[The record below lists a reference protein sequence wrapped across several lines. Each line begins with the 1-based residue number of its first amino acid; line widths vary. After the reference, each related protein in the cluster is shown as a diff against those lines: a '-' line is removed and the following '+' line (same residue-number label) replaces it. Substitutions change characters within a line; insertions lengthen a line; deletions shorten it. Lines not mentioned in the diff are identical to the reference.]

1 MSDGLPPL
9 TELLQ
14 IDENLVSGEDTEH
27 SKSVCLALCNVHARA
42 SDIMGA
48 SESAV
53 NEGNCGIAVSSS
65 DGDCSAT
72 WRKDQILDLTGF
84 WCLYVSLAMLLNFWY
99 TFGLDFRI
107 SRLNPSNSA
116 VRVPECLH
124 SAESH
129 RHICA
134 SASLTA
140 FRVSATA
147 SPAPHP
153 QYRLDRSTKQC
164 TRLRLDTGAIF
175 FSFSETV
182 KCVNIMP
189 CITRR

>member
-1 MSDGLPPL
+1 MHLREALIEAATGNDWHNCSWNGR
-9 TELLQ
+9 TGRFCQ
-14 IDENLVSGEDTEH
+14 ENGPSTCATSSGSRT
-27 SKSVCLALCNVHARA
+27 
-42 SDIMGA
+42 
-48 SESAV
+48 SEVYFA
-53 NEGNCGIAVSSS
+53 G
-65 DGDCSAT
+65 
-72 WRKDQILDLTGF
+72 
-84 WCLYVSLAMLLNFWY
+84 WCLNVSLPMLLNFWY
-99 TFGLDFRI
+99 TFGLDFGI

-134 SASLTA
+134 SSSPTA

>member
-1 MSDGLPPL
+1 MPPL

-14 IDENLVSGEDTEH
+14 IDENLVSGEDTVH
-27 SKSVCLALCNVHARA
+27 SKSLCNVNARA

-72 WRKDQILDLTGF
+72 WRKDQILDLTGC
-84 WCLYVSLAMLLNFWY
+84 WCLNVSLPNLLNFWY

-116 VRVPECLH
+116 VRVPERLH
-124 SAESH
+124 SAESQ
-129 RHICA
+129 ICA
-134 SASLTA
+134 SSSLTA

-147 SPAPHP
+147 SRATNSPSVPTRPLHKAVH
-153 QYRLDRSTKQC
+153 STP
-164 TRLRLDTGAIF
+164 
-175 FSFSETV
+175 V
-182 KCVNIMP
+182 
-189 CITRR
+189 